1 MCAILVVCLA
11 LTGVVCMSLH
21 LVYIQ
26 HTVRALVDGQ
36 TALVLLIHV
45 PQSSGV
51 MDMHTQGAAAGWQQ
65 CCAQKQQQQVSLSV
79 STSALNPLL
88 LACISPLLSFV
99 NVQLPYTCTCL
110 HTHMHPSFNSTHL
123 PHASSL
129 PCFTSKGEDLCFCVP
144 NKIYSS
150 QAYPETAVCL
160 RASTLSCRRVAMPPL
175 HRRLRCCDSALAA
188 AQGKLY
194 LLGGSCHLEVCV

>member
-88 LACISPLLSFV
+88 LACISPLLFCECSAAIYLH
-99 NVQLPYTCTCL
+99 LPS
-110 HTHMHPSFNSTHL
+110 HTHAPLVQFNPS
-123 PHASSL
+123 ASCIL
-129 PCFTSKGEDLCFCVP
+129 
-144 NKIYSS
+144 
-150 QAYPETAVCL
+150 
-160 RASTLSCRRVAMPPL
+160 
-175 HRRLRCCDSALAA
+175 SAL
-188 AQGKLY
+188 L
-194 LLGGSCHLEVCV
+194 HLQR